1 MKSQALFLCCPFVF
15 RHPPS
20 DLRTKTSYNDPNI
33 WSLEQAHYVLSRA
46 KGGVNFNRNDASG
59 GTCGFISIEIVLGF
73 LPYGHEQS
81 DLTSAGSNAM
91 SCSLR
96 LHRRALNP

>member
-20 DLRTKTSYNDPNI
+20 DLRTKTSYNDPPPKYMV
-33 WSLEQAHYVLSRA
+33 ARA
-46 KGGVNFNRNDASG
+46 GPLCTVSSKRRVNCNRNDASG

-81 DLTSAGSNAM
+81 DLTSAEAM
-91 SCSLR
+91 LSVARCGYTGE
-96 LHRRALNP
+96 H